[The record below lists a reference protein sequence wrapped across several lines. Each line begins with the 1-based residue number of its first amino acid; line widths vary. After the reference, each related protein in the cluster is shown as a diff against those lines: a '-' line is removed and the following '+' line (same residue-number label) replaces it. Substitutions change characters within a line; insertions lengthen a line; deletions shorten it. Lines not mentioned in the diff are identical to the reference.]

1 MRRST
6 VLILAVLLA
15 LSGWVPASVSA
26 RAETY
31 PAKPVRLFVPYP
43 PGGAVDILGRLLG
56 QQLAVYWGQVVVID
70 NRPGAGGAIATEA
83 LAKSAPDGYSLILVA
98 SGHAVNPVMYRKLPY
113 DTFKDFTA
121 ISEVAWSPNIVL
133 VGNAV
138 PAHSL
143 GELIALARAQPG
155 QLSYGMPGYG
165 TSPHLSG
172 ELLKYMA
179 KIDIAAVP
187 YKGGAPSLSDLMAGQ
202 IPVSI
207 NNVPESIAQIRAGT
221 VRALAVTSAQRSPLL
236 PDVPTVAEA
245 ANLPG
250 YATPVWWGVLAP
262 AGQDPAITEK
272 IHGDLVRALADPTVA
287 ERLATLGATPI
298 GNTPAEFDALIRQEA
313 AKWAPVVKAAGIH
326 LE

>member
-1 MRRST
+1 MRRMA
-6 VLILAVLLA
+6 VLILAGLLA
-15 LSGWVPASVSA
+15 GPAL
-26 RAETY
+26 AETY
-31 PAKPVRLFVPYP
+31 PVKPVHLFVPYP
-43 PGGAVDILGRLLG
+43 PGGAVDILSRLLG
-56 QQLAVYWGQVVVID
+56 QQLSIYWGQSIVID
-70 NRPGAGGAIATEA
+70 NRPGAGGVIATEA

-98 SGHAVNPVMYRKLPY
+98 SGHSVNPAMYHKLPY

-121 ISEVAWSPNIVL
+121 ISEVAWAPNIVL
-133 VGNAV
+133 VGKTT
-138 PAHSL
+138 PANSL
-143 GELIALARAQPG
+143 AELLALARAQPG

-179 KIDIAAVP
+179 KVDIAAVP

-202 IPVSI
+202 IPISI

-221 VRALAVTSAQRSPLL
+221 VRPLAVTSAQRSPLL

-245 ANLPG
+245 ANLPD

-262 AGQDPAITEK
+262 AGLAPEITEK
-272 IHGDLVRALADPTVA
+272 LHTDLVRALAESTVA
-287 ERLATLGATPI
+287 ERLAILGATPI
-298 GNTPAEFDALIRQEA
+298 GSTPAEFDALIRREA
-313 AKWAPVVKAAGIH
+313 EKWAPVVKAANIH

>member
-1 MRRST
+1 
-6 VLILAVLLA
+6 
-15 LSGWVPASVSA
+15 
-26 RAETY
+26 
-31 PAKPVRLFVPYP
+31 
-43 PGGAVDILGRLLG
+43 
-56 QQLAVYWGQVVVID
+56 
-70 NRPGAGGAIATEA
+70 
-83 LAKSAPDGYSLILVA
+83 
-98 SGHAVNPVMYRKLPY
+98 
-113 DTFKDFTA
+113 
-121 ISEVAWSPNIVL
+121 
-133 VGNAV
+133 
-138 PAHSL
+138 
-143 GELIALARAQPG
+143 
-155 QLSYGMPGYG
+155 
-165 TSPHLSG
+165 
-172 ELLKYMA
+172 LKFMA

-221 VRALAVTSAQRSPLL
+221 VRPLAVTSAQRSPLL

-262 AGQDPAITEK
+262 AGLDPAITEK
-272 IHGDLVRALADPTVA
+272 IHHDLVRALADPTVA

-298 GNTPAEFDALIRQEA
+298 GSTPAEFDALIRQEA